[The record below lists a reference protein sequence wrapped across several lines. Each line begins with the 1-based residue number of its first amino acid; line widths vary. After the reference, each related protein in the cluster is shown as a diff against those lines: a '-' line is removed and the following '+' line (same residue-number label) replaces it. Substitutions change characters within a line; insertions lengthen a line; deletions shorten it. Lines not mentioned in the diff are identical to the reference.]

1 MKVTAAIGTFI
12 FTLSTAVNAAVTG
25 NCTPGMN
32 YCQSVLDDVGGNRD
46 AMHDAIVRWGSPEAA
61 RYPGVWGIYLFH
73 CNADKSLSVIE
84 ECHIGCWNSGAGKSD
99 VCDGP
104 SSGPW

>member
-32 YCQSVLDDVGGNRD
+32 YCQSVLDDVGKFKLLLIPLR
-46 AMHDAIVRWGSPEAA
+46 IP
-61 RYPGVWGIYLFH
+61 
-73 CNADKSLSVIE
+73 DKV
-84 ECHIGCWNSGAGKSD
+84 N
-99 VCDGP
+99 
-104 SSGPW
+104 